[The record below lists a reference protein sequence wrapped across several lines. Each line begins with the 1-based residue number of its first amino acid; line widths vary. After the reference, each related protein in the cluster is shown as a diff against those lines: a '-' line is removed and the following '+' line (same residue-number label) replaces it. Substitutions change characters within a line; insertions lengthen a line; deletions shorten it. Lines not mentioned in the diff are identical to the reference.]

1 MPEQLS
7 SQENY
12 SYPLHKGRETPTAP
26 AFAIYIDQ
34 SHAVYN
40 NYHNSQNQK
49 TIETINSNNASS
61 TQAHNSS
68 LHGDAKWTFRT
79 ERTPGQAYS
88 TESARPGASRYP
100 QRRHRCSPPSSPHLA
115 EFPSPGF
122 ESIDTDFVG
131 HGNSQPR
138 NREPA
143 SDPIGR
149 YHNATSRGLSQHA
162 PSANGHGILAGLSI
176 FIWWLLAWFRNP
188 TGTSLNHGSPSDGYA
203 TLPEIIKTYLKEDRL
218 RAMHPTH

>member
-1 MPEQLS
+1 MPEHLA

-12 SYPLHKGRETPTAP
+12 SHPFQKARETPTAP
-26 AFAIYIDQ
+26 TFAIYIDQ

-49 TIETINSNNASS
+49 TIETINSKNASS

-68 LHGDAKWTFRT
+68 LHGDAKWTFRRT

-88 TESARPGASRYP
+88 TASARSGPSRSP
-100 QRRHRCSPPSSPHLA
+100 QRRHNSSPPSSPHLA

-122 ESIDTDFVG
+122 ESLDTDLVG
-131 HGNSQPR
+131 PGNSQPR

-149 YHNATSRGLSQHA
+149 YHATSRGLSQHA
-162 PSANGHGILAGLSI
+162 SYANGILAGLSI
-176 FIWWLLAWFRNP
+176 FIWWLLTWFKNP
-188 TGTSLNHGSPSDGYA
+188 TGTSFNHDSPSDGVY
-203 TLPEIIKTYLKEDRL
+203 
-218 RAMHPTH
+218 